1 MHKTCK
7 ANVNLLYHSDPPQ
20 KMQTNLLKT
29 TQNWMSNA
37 FVLAINV
44 RFIFL
49 LGYGTKGPL

>member
-1 MHKTCK
+1 MSIYYIIQT
-7 ANVNLLYHSDPPQ
+7 NPPQ
-20 KMQTNLLKT
+20 KMQTNFLKT
-29 TQNWMSNA
+29 QDWMSNA

>member
-1 MHKTCK
+1 MSIYYIIQT
-7 ANVNLLYHSDPPQ
+7 NPPQ
-20 KMQTNLLKT
+20 KMQTNFLKT
-29 TQNWMSNA
+29 TQDWMSNA